1 MGSRGNHRDRKRDL
15 DGYDEPSFPG
25 SGAEPTYFQR
35 PDRANPAPAVD
46 AEVLWFNPDKGFGF
60 VRTVDGSE
68 AFLHIRSLESSG
80 NGSVTQGS
88 RLRVVLEDSPKGKQV
103 CQVLE
108 VSEAVGSP
116 PPRRP
121 SARSFPNLPT
131 QPTSAEQT
139 AEGTVK
145 WYNSDKGFGFISLSN
160 GEADV
165 FVHASAL
172 TRAGMSPLTDGQRV
186 NISYGQGSKGL
197 ETRTIRP
204 A

>member
-1 MGSRGNHRDRKRDL
+1 MGSRGNHRDRKRGFDSNA
-15 DGYDEPSFPG
+15 EPSFPD
-25 SGAEPTYFQR
+25 SAAEPSYFQR
-35 PDRANPAPAVD
+35 PARPNPAPAVD

-68 AFLHIRSLESSG
+68 AFLHIRSLESAGHPST
-80 NGSVTQGS
+80 TQGT
-88 RLRVVLEDSPKGKQV
+88 RLKVILEDSPKGKQV

-108 VSEAVGSP
+108 VAAAVDP

-121 SARSFPNLPT
+121 STRSVANLPT
-131 QPTSAEQT
+131 QPTSADQT
-139 AEGTVK
+139 GEGTVK
-145 WYNSDKGFGFISLSN
+145 WYNPDKGFGFISL
-160 GEADV
+160 GEDKADV